1 MNYYEAFLLYHDIKR
16 YLKQDWHMRVYCVGS
31 LARHENEINDID
43 LITADPLFGTNKKY
57 MRFTY
62 GDMDIDIWRIN
73 DVQFARCMRSFNKI
87 DSIVLRSVA
96 KKRGYKLND
105 DGLFFGDKQIDV
117 KNKRDLLRILGIHH
131 IH

>member
-1 MNYYEAFLLYHDIKR
+1 
-16 YLKQDWHMRVYCVGS
+16 
-31 LARHENEINDID
+31 
-43 LITADPLFGTNKKY
+43 

-96 KKRGYKLND
+96 KKRGYKLNGK
-105 DGLFFGDKQIDV
+105 GLFFGDKRIDV
-117 KNKRDLLRILGIHH
+117 KNKRDLLRILSIHH
-131 IH
+131 IR